1 MGFPLDMLKEYL
13 RSLDEVLLC
22 ELLDISAEELVERFE
37 DRIIKR
43 RAYLAKE
50 VELMGE
56 VEDARAEDFVDEDNT
71 DEDY

>member
-1 MGFPLDMLKEYL
+1 MFPLDMLKEYL

-56 VEDARAEDFVDEDNT
+56 VDDARAEDFVDEDNP
-71 DEDY
+71 DKEY